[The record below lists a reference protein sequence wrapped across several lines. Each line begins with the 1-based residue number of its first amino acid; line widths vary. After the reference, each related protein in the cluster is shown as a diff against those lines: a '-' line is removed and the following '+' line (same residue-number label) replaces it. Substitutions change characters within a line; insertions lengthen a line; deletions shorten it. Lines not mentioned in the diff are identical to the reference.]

1 MRLALDVLPG
11 RLSIARLPADEPI
24 PGWAAD
30 ATPASITRTA
40 DELSVVCS
48 EELVPDGVL
57 RQDGY
62 RALAVRGPL
71 DFALTGIVSGLT
83 APLSGAGVPVFV
95 VSTFDTDLVLVPE
108 AELDRAA
115 AALRGV
121 GHLVAG
127 R

>member
-1 MRLALDVLPG
+1 MRLELDVLPE
-11 RLSIARLPADEPI
+11 RLSVARLPADAPI
-24 PGWAAD
+24 PAWAA
-30 ATPASITRTA
+30 AVAPASITRTA
-40 DELSVVCS
+40 SELSVVCG
-48 EELVPDGVL
+48 EDLVPDGVR

-83 APLSGAGVPVFV
+83 APLAAAGVPVFV
-95 VSTFDTDLVLVPE
+95 ISTFDTDLVLVPE
-108 AELDRAA
+108 AHLDRAA
-115 AALRGV
+115 ATLSGL